1 MIEGDGYRS
10 RESEDDMEKQYVY
23 RVTAAST
30 AVLSGVATA
39 DEIQPSIAFSAPP
52 EFQGEA
58 GRWTPEHLF
67 LISMAGC
74 FVSTFS
80 GMAQFSKFEF
90 LSLDLEVEGVLR
102 KEEGG
107 WRFAEVNLHPR
118 LKIAQEKDRERA
130 RRLLEK
136 AETTCLI
143 VRSVNSK
150 VILEPELIVEEEVLE
165 REKMGN
171 SIPIS

>member
-1 MIEGDGYRS
+1 
-10 RESEDDMEKQYVY
+10 MEKQYIY
-23 RVTAAST
+23 RVSAAST
-30 AVLSGVATA
+30 AVRSGVATA

-67 LISMAGC
+67 LASVAGC
-74 FVSTFS
+74 YVSTFS

-90 LSLDLEVEGVLR
+90 LSLDLQVEGVLS
-102 KEEGG
+102 KEEAG
-107 WRFAEVNLHPR
+107 WRFAQINLRPR

-130 RRLLEK
+130 SRLLEK
-136 AETTCLI
+136 AEKTCLI
-143 VRSVNSK
+143 IRSTNSK
-150 VILEPELIVEEEVLE
+150 VILEPELIVEELE
-165 REKMGN
+165 QEKMGN

>member
-1 MIEGDGYRS
+1 MD
-10 RESEDDMEKQYVY
+10 KQYVY

-30 AVLSGVATA
+30 AALGGVAIA
-39 DEIQPSIAFSAPP
+39 DEIQPSITFSAPP

-67 LISMAGC
+67 LASVAGC

-80 GMAQFSKFEF
+80 GIAQFSKFEF
-90 LSLDLEVEGVLR
+90 LSLDLEVEGVLS

-107 WRFAEVNLHPR
+107 WRFARVNLHPR
-118 LKIAQEKDRERA
+118 LKIAQEKDHDRA
-130 RRLLEK
+130 NRLLEK
-136 AETTCLI
+136 AEKTCLV
-143 VRSVNSK
+143 VRSINSK
-150 VILEPELIVEEEVLE
+150 VILEPEVIVEEEVLE

>member
-1 MIEGDGYRS
+1 
-10 RESEDDMEKQYVY
+10 MEKQYVF

-30 AVLSGVATA
+30 AFLNGVATA
-39 DEIQPSIAFSAPP
+39 EEIQPSIAFSAPP
-52 EFQGEA
+52 VFQGEA
-58 GRWTPEHLF
+58 RRWTPEHLF
-67 LISMAGC
+67 LASVAGC

-90 LSLDLEVEGVLR
+90 LSLNLEVEGVLR

-107 WRFAEVNLHPR
+107 WRFEQINLHPR
-118 LKIAQEKDRERA
+118 LKIVQEKDRERA
-130 RRLLEK
+130 SRLLEK

-150 VILEPELIVEEEVLE
+150 VILEPELVVEEEVLE

>member
-1 MIEGDGYRS
+1 
-10 RESEDDMEKQYVY
+10 MEKQYVY
-23 RVTAAST
+23 RVSAAST
-30 AVLSGVATA
+30 AVRNGVVTA
-39 DEIQPSIAFSAPP
+39 RDIQPSIAFSAPP

-67 LISMAGC
+67 LSSVAGC

-90 LSLDLEVEGVLR
+90 VSLDLEVEGVLNR
-102 KEEGG
+102 EEQG
-107 WRFAEVNLHPR
+107 WRFTQINLHPR

-130 RRLLEK
+130 SRLLEK
-136 AETTCLI
+136 AEKTCLI
-143 VRSVNSK
+143 VRSINSK
-150 VILEPELIVEEEVLE
+150 VVLQPKLIVEEEVPE
-165 REKMGN
+165 SEKMGY